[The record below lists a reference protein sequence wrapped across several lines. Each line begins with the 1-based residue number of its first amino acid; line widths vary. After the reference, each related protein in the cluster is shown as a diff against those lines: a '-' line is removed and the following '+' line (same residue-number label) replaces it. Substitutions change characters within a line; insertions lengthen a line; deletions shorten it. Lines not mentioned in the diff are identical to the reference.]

1 MCIAADFER
10 VYEIG
15 AVFRAENS
23 NTPRHLTEYTGLDLG
38 KLPLGCNPARADL

>member
-1 MCIAADFER
+1 MCISADFER

-38 KLPLGCNPARADL
+38 SLPSSFNPVRADL